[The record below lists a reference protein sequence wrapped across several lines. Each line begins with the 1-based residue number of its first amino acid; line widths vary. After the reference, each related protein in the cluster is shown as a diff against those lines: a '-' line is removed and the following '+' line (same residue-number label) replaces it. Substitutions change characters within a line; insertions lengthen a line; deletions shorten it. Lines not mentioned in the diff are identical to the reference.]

1 MGNNLRVELLEDWD
15 KAARDTGLG
24 NMEDGIM
31 CYASCCSNMGVE
43 KRINGVR
50 SGFVG
55 GAGLAFSL
63 GLSEDIYPNTW
74 YDNLCAS

>member
-1 MGNNLRVELLEDWD
+1 MIRALTGGVLCLGISRGWESMIGNNLRVELLEDWD

-50 SGFVG
+50 
-55 GAGLAFSL
+55 
-63 GLSEDIYPNTW
+63 
-74 YDNLCAS
+74 

>member
-1 MGNNLRVELLEDWD
+1 MIGNNLRVELLEDWD

-50 SGFVG
+50 
-55 GAGLAFSL
+55 
-63 GLSEDIYPNTW
+63 
-74 YDNLCAS
+74 